1 MTMASLSPIF
11 TDKPELAD
19 LYMVLIE
26 QYGSI
31 GATPR
36 TALESIADDLKHGR
50 LTSDESLETLSTTR
64 DEMLVTLSY
73 LIEHFAQWSPERP
86 MFGY

>member
-1 MTMASLSPIF
+1 MPTLDPVFS
-11 TDKPELAD
+11 DKPELAD

-26 QYGSI
+26 QYGGI

-50 LTSDESLETLSTTR
+50 LTSDEALGTLGVDR
-64 DEMLVTLSY
+64 DEMLVAIAY
-73 LIEHFAQWSPERP
+73 LIEHFAQWSPDRP
-86 MFGY
+86 MFGAI

>member
-1 MTMASLSPIF
+1 MASLSPIF
-11 TDKPELAD
+11 TDNPALAD
-19 LYMVLIE
+19 LYMAMME
-26 QYGSI
+26 QYGGL

-50 LTSDESLETLSTTR
+50 LTSDEALAGLGSTR
-64 DEMLVTLSY
+64 DEVLLTVSY

-86 MFGY
+86 LFGY